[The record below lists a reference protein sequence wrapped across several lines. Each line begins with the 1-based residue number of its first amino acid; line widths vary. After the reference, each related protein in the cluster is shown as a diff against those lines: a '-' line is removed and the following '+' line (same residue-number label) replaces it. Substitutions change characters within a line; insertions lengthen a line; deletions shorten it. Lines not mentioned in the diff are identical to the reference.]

1 MYTMLFNAIH
11 RHVVFTWKLACI
23 GFCILCGYAAIAH
36 FNDHP
41 IFGIVYYI
49 GFIDSMLIYTLVYGK
64 AFKVSEL
71 FHEAVNVSL
80 VGLQMNKRLKR
91 VEKRLLRAKFLSI
104 LPLGIKVGEFHT
116 LERIS
121 TPIFVNYVLSNVAS
135 MLVVY
140 G

>member
-1 MYTMLFNAIH
+1 M
-11 RHVVFTWKLACI
+11 
-23 GFCILCGYAAIAH
+23 AH

-64 AFKVSEL
+64 AFKVPEL
-71 FHEAVNVSL
+71 FHEAVNAGL
-80 VGLQMNKRLKR
+80 VGLQQNRRLKK
-91 VEKRLLRAKFLSI
+91 VEKRLLRTKFLSI
-104 LPLGIKVGEFHT
+104 LPLGMKVRDFHEM
-116 LERIS
+116 ERIS
-121 TPIFVNYVLSNVAS
+121 TPVFANYVLSNVAS